1 MATSIAAAPIN
12 SEPLPPMSMPTSAI
26 TPASPTSIPA
36 KRVRVGCSARS
47 KRSAR
52 KATTSGTAAIRIAA
66 SDEDTRTSP
75 KAISGNGTV
84 ISQKAKRA
92 SQRSARQPAQRARRH
107 AIGSRIAAAIATR
120 DHATKPGDRSST
132 ATLMN
137 R

>member
-1 MATSIAAAPIN
+1 MSI
-12 SEPLPPMSMPTSAI
+12 PTSAI
-26 TPASPTSIPA
+26 TPASPTSIPT

-66 SDEDTRTSP
+66 SDDETRCLAEGDQRERDRDLAEART
-75 KAISGNGTV
+75 A
-84 ISQKAKRA
+84 A
-92 SQRSARQPAQRARRH
+92 SQRSGSPRSAPVRQ